1 MVALTTA
8 HSEDLPAAW
17 SLGVASFDEPLK
29 SGRMSTAEFL
39 RRARS
44 LGFRAVELCDLT
56 VDPQHP
62 QRTRTAL
69 GDVGLSSP
77 SLAVR
82 NDFTTPELGPQD
94 LQKVLTWLQVCVPVG
109 ASVMRVYTGKRKAD
123 ADAARRVTRTFDR
136 VVPVAKELGVRLAVE
151 THGGLSN
158 DVAFLR
164 SLVGRYGGRLGVCI
178 DFGNVPRER
187 HVQYV
192 EALAPLAIHVH
203 VKSFQFDAYGRE
215 TTLDLDRC
223 LGALRDGGYRG
234 QWVVEYEGR
243 PPYADGIR
251 RTVDT
256 MLATLL

>member
-1 MVALTTA
+1 LTPA
-8 HSEDLPAAW
+8 HVDDLPATW

-29 SGRMSTAEFL
+29 SGRMGTGEFL
-39 RRARS
+39 QRARG

-56 VDPQHP
+56 VDRRHP

-69 GDVGLSSP
+69 DQVGLSSP

-82 NDFTTPELGPQD
+82 NDFTTAELGPQD
-94 LQKVLTWLQVCVPVG
+94 LQKVLTWLGVCGPVG
-109 ASVMRVYTGKRKAD
+109 ASVIRVYTGRRRAD
-123 ADAARRVTRTFDR
+123 ADAARRVTRTFDQ
-136 VVPVAKELGVRLAVE
+136 VVPVAEALGVRLAVE

-164 SLVGRYGGRLGVCI
+164 SLVARYGGRLGVCV
-178 DFGNVPRER
+178 DFGNLPRER

-192 EALAPLAIHVH
+192 EAFAPLAIHVH
-203 VKSFQFDAYGRE
+203 VKSFQFDVDGRE

-223 LGALRDGGYRG
+223 LRVLQDGGYRG
-234 QWVVEYEGR
+234 QWVVEYEGG
-243 PPYADGIR
+243 PPHADGIR
-251 RTVDT
+251 RTVGT